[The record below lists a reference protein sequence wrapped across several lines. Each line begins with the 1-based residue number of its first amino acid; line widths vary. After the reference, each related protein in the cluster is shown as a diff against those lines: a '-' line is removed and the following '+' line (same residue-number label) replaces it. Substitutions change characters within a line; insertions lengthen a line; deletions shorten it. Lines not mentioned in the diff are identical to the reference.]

1 MARPLRI
8 EFPGGV
14 YHVTARGNGREAIFL
29 TEADRRL
36 FLDLLGQAIDRFQ
49 WRCHAYC
56 LMANHY
62 HLLIE
67 TPEANLSRG
76 MRHLNGVYTQRFN
89 RRHERVGHVF
99 QGRYKA
105 IVVQKDPHLLALC
118 RYVVLNPVRAQL
130 VPQADEWPWS
140 SYRATALQ
148 DQGPEWLTVE
158 WILAQFAST
167 PRRAARAYRRFVAE
181 GMGEEMWRELT
192 GQIYYGDDEFIAELA
207 KEAKDPEVPRKQRQ
221 PLRPPL
227 RECVKS
233 GTPEEIGQAYREHGY
248 RLREIAQH
256 LGVHYATVSR
266 RLKRAE
272 SQMKKSHK
280 MVRP

>member
-14 YHVTARGNGREAIFL
+14 YHITSRGDRREAIFL
-29 TEADRRL
+29 TEADRVF
-36 FLDLLGQAIDRFQ
+36 FLELLCQAIERFH
-49 WRCHAYC
+49 WVCYAHC
-56 LMANHY
+56 LMSNHY

-67 TPEANLSRG
+67 TPQPNLSRG

-105 IVVQKDPHLLALC
+105 IIVQKDSHLLALS

-130 VPQADEWPWS
+130 VKQAREWPWS
-140 SYRATALQ
+140 SYRATALH
-148 DQGPEWLTVE
+148 DKGPVWLTVE
-158 WILAQFAST
+158 WILAQFAPT
-167 PRRAARAYRRFVAE
+167 PQRAVQAYRRFVAE
-181 GMGEEMWRELT
+181 GIGEEVWPDLT
-192 GQIYYGDDEFIAELA
+192 GQIYYGDDEFITGLA
-207 KEAKDPEVPRKQRQ
+207 KEAKGAEVPREQRQ
-221 PLRPPL
+221 PLRPLL
-227 RECVKS
+227 RDCVKS
-233 GTPEEIGQAYREHGY
+233 GTPEEIGQAYREYGY

-272 SQMKKSHK
+272 TQ
-280 MVRP
+280 R